1 MKNKHDAVPVKS
13 IALLKVVYKQIIKI
27 LNTLAN
33 RNFAQ
38 RDHQLNSLYHNLN
51 AIGDKILFDGVDYFK
66 KRGILPPSIPENL
79 IGDIEDIDVLWE
91 TQISTDVYGFL
102 GKIEDILLEE
112 KYTKTNLTPELQ
124 NIIKEVDD
132 ALDRIIR
139 QDDEDF
145 VQYVAEKQE
154 KDPFVKRE
162 DKLVRPKVNRI
173 IKAGSLVLNLTAG
186 TLQYGDNPPVEI
198 SPTKTEIKFLAI
210 LMSNQRIVEYKELG
224 DEFMRGSSED
234 RASNESAS
242 RIIHF
247 LKRDLL
253 KYLETEAHMPEDQV
267 KAISKMIE
275 AKRGKGYKIR
285 LA

>member
-13 IALLKVVYKQIIKI
+13 IALLKAVYEQIVKI
-27 LNTLAN
+27 LDTLAN

-38 RDHQLNSLYHNLN
+38 KNHQLNSLYYDLS
-51 AIGDKILFDGVDYFK
+51 AIGNKVLFDGVDYFK
-66 KRGILPPSIPENL
+66 ERGIQPPGIPENL

-91 TQISTDVYGFL
+91 TQISPDVYDFL

-112 KYTKTNLTPELQ
+112 KYTKTSLTPELQ

-132 ALDRIIR
+132 ALDRVIR

-145 VQYVAEKQE
+145 ARYVAEKQE
-154 KDPFVKRE
+154 KDPFTKRE
-162 DKLVRPKVNRI
+162 DKLVIPKVSKI
-173 IKAGSLVLNLTAG
+173 IKAGSLSLNLTAG

-198 SPTKTEIKFLAI
+198 SPNKTEIKFLAI
-210 LMSNQRIVEYKELG
+210 LMSNRRIVEYKELG

-234 RASNESAS
+234 RASNESVS

-253 KYLETEAHMPEDQV
+253 KYIETEAHMPEDQV